1 MDCQKEYGL
10 LPTKLFIRVFFEFH
24 SLCSNKLL
32 GIAKTMAVLKMYE
45 GDVKDADD
53 FVVIVIAALRNLFP
67 EKDFANLFCNLVQA
81 SSVCV
86 SLLLL

>member
-1 MDCQKEYGL
+1 
-10 LPTKLFIRVFFEFH
+10 
-24 SLCSNKLL
+24 
-32 GIAKTMAVLKMYE
+32 MAVLKMYE